1 VSSVNW
7 SGRKVLVT
15 GAGGFIGSHLC
26 EELARQGASLRAL
39 VRYNSRG
46 TYGWLEDSPL
56 KLRRSM
62 EIVQGDLRDPDTVDR
77 LVRAC
82 QYVFHLGAIISIP
95 YSYISPTEVMQ
106 VNVAGTHNILNACL
120 RHGVQRLLHTST
132 SEIFGTAQYVPI
144 DEAHPLQAQSPY
156 SASKIAADK
165 LVESY
170 WRSFDVPAVTVR
182 PFNTYGPRQS
192 ARAVIPTT
200 IVQILA
206 KQNPKLG
213 SLTPTRDFTY
223 VTDTVA
229 GMIAAMNA
237 PNVVGSN
244 LNFGT
249 GTEIAIADLIAL
261 IGELLGTKPLV
272 DRDPSRVR
280 PEKSEVERLLSDN
293 TRARELLK
301 WQPQISLKDGLR
313 STIAWFES
321 HMDLY
326 RRAIEDY
333 VV

>member
-1 VSSVNW
+1 MNW
-7 SGRKVLVT
+7 SGQKVLVT

-26 EELARQGASLRAL
+26 EELVRQGATLRAL

-46 TYGWLEDSPL
+46 TYGWLEDSPPE
-56 KLRRSM
+56 LRRSM
-62 EIVQGDLRDPDTVDR
+62 EIVQGDLRDQDTVDR
-77 LVRAC
+77 FVKSS

-95 YSYISPTEVMQ
+95 YSYIAPTEVTQ
-106 VNVAGTHNILNACL
+106 VNVGGTQNILNACL
-120 RHGVQRLLHTST
+120 RHGVRRLVHTSS
-132 SEIFGTAQYVPI
+132 SEVFGTARYVPI
-144 DEAHPLQAQSPY
+144 DEEHPLQAQSPY

-170 WRSFDVPAVTVR
+170 SRSFDVPAVTVR

-192 ARAVIPTT
+192 ARAVIPTI

-206 KQNPKLG
+206 KLNPKLG

-223 VTDTVA
+223 VSDTVS

-237 PNVVGSN
+237 PKAIGRSLN
-244 LNFGT
+244 LGT
-249 GTEIAIADLIAL
+249 GTEIAIGDLIPL

-272 DRDPSRVR
+272 DPDSSRVR
-280 PEKSEVERLLSDN
+280 PEKSEVQRLLSDN
-293 TRARELLK
+293 TQACELLK
-301 WQPQISLKDGLR
+301 WQPQISLKEGLR
-313 STIAWFES
+313 STIGWFES

-326 RRAIEDY
+326 RRALEGY

>member
-1 VSSVNW
+1 VNW
-7 SGRKVLVT
+7 SGQKVVVT

-56 KLRRSM
+56 ELRRSI
-62 EIVQGDLRDPDTVDR
+62 EILQGDLRDPDTVDR
-77 LVRAC
+77 LVKPC

-95 YSYISPTEVMQ
+95 YSYIAPTEVAQ
-106 VNVAGTHNILNACL
+106 VNVGGTQNILNACL
-120 RHGVQRLLHTST
+120 RHGVQRLVHTSS
-132 SEIFGTAQYVPI
+132 SEVFGTAQYVPI
-144 DEAHPLQAQSPY
+144 DEEHPLHAQSPY
-156 SASKIAADK
+156 SATKIAADK

-170 WRSFDVPAVTVR
+170 ASSFDVPAVTVR

-192 ARAVIPTT
+192 ARAVIPTI
-200 IVQILA
+200 IVQLLG
-206 KQNPKLG
+206 KKTLKLG

-223 VTDTVA
+223 VGDTVA

-237 PNVVGSN
+237 PDAAGNNFN
-244 LNFGT
+244 LGT
-249 GTEIAIADLIAL
+249 GTEIAIGDLITL
-261 IGELLGTKPLV
+261 IGEVLGTKSLG

-293 TRARELLK
+293 SRARALLN
-301 WQPQISLKDGLR
+301 WQPQISLKEGLR
-313 STIAWFES
+313 LTIAWFES
-321 HMDLY
+321 HMHLY
-326 RRAIEDY
+326 QRALEEY